1 MIEMRFCY
9 ENVTSMEFY
18 GDCSSIP
25 VKENENIFKKC
36 TIANKKE
43 VHKLLKKFGFE
54 EEDFQTFK
62 VRELTKY
69 SNPYKYYKSKNY
81 IVIVHSGIE
90 YFYKITYKE

>member
-1 MIEMRFCY
+1 MIKMKFHY

-18 GDCSSIP
+18 GDCSSVP
-25 VKENENIFKKC
+25 VKKNENILKKC

-54 EEDFQTFK
+54 KEEFQTFK
-62 VRELTKY
+62 VSELTKY
-69 SNPYKYYKSKNY
+69 LNPYKYYKSKDY
-81 IVIVHSGIE
+81 IVIVHSSIE